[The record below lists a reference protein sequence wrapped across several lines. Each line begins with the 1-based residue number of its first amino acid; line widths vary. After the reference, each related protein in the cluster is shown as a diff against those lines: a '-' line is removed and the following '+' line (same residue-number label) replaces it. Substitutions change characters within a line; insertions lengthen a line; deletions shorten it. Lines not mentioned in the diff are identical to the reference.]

1 MIQLVMNL
9 KRMKYIFTSSIFFL
23 LILTCCTSE
32 ERVVREGRVI
42 YSIDYPNH
50 KDNFFLYSILPKEM
64 ELNFKGDKMESRI
77 EKANLKNVLLVDCN
91 KKSVA
96 AYFQYGEDAC
106 NVELNVTDIEEMLND
121 QKKYTIR
128 FTSEKDTMAGFNVK
142 KAIATA
148 VEDPSD
154 KITLW
159 YTSEIEVKNSNWYN
173 PFKEVPGFLLAYSID
188 RYGIRM
194 EFKAERFEDIE
205 IPDESLKL
213 NKTGKR
219 IQYSEYNT
227 ILGELFQSFE

>member
-1 MIQLVMNL
+1 
-9 KRMKYIFTSSIFFL
+9 MKYIFTVGFFFL
-23 LILTCCTSE
+23 LILAGCTSKA
-32 ERVVREGRVI
+32 RVEREGRVV
-42 YSIDYPNH
+42 YSIDYPDH

-91 KKSVA
+91 KKNVA

-106 NVELNVTDIEEMLND
+106 NVELNVTDIEQMLNE

-128 FTSEKDTMAGFNVK
+128 FTADKDTMAGFNVK

-148 VEDPSD
+148 VKDPSD

-159 YTSEIEVKNSNWYN
+159 YTTEIEIKNSNWYN

-194 EFKAERFEDIE
+194 EFKAKSFEAIT
-205 IPDESLKL
+205 ITDESLQL
-213 NKTGKR
+213 NKMGKH
-219 IQYSEYNT
+219 IQYSEYNK

>member
-1 MIQLVMNL
+1 
-9 KRMKYIFTSSIFFL
+9 MKYIFTVGFFFFL
-23 LILTCCTSE
+23 ILAGCAPE
-32 ERVVREGRVI
+32 ARIEREGRII
-42 YSIDYPNH
+42 YSIEYPDH

-96 AYFQYGEDAC
+96 AYFQYGEDAS
-106 NVELNVTDIEEMLND
+106 NVELNVSDIEEMLHD

-128 FTSEKDTMAGFNVK
+128 FTKEKDTIAGFNVK

-148 VEDPSD
+148 VKDPSD

-159 YTSEIEVKNSNWYN
+159 YTNEIEIKNSNWYN
-173 PFKEVPGFLLAYSID
+173 PFKEVPGVLLAYSID

-194 EFKAERFEDIE
+194 EFKAKRFEAIE
-205 IPDESLKL
+205 IADESLKL
-213 NKTGKR
+213 NKTGRR
-219 IQYSEYNT
+219 IQYSEYNK

>member
-1 MIQLVMNL
+1 
-9 KRMKYIFTSSIFFL
+9 
-23 LILTCCTSE
+23 
-32 ERVVREGRVI
+32 
-42 YSIDYPNH
+42 
-50 KDNFFLYSILPKEM
+50 M

-96 AYFQYGEDAC
+96 AYFQYGEDAS

-159 YTSEIEVKNSNWYN
+159 YTTEIEVKNSNWYN

-194 EFKAERFEDIE
+194 EFKAERFEAIE
-205 IPDESLKL
+205 INDESLKL
-213 NKTGKR
+213 NKTGQR
-219 IQYSEYNT
+219 IPYSEYNK